1 MESGEEKGMESIGG
15 RNKRVGEGRREEEK
29 EDGEQTG
36 GAEVGRGEEKW
47 GEKEEEEGGRTSFLG
62 FSSCSNLLSWSVLQG
77 HCQGSCS
84 SSQRLCDQRELSQG
98 LRGCNEKALTE
109 GVKASKCPLLGTS
122 PGGGCLS
129 TTPHPF
135 YAW

>member
-1 MESGEEKGMESIGG
+1 MGKRREWRAEEGK
-15 RNKRVGEGRREEEK
+15 NKRGGEGRREEEK

-36 GAEVGRGEEKW
+36 GAEVGAGEEKW

-62 FSSCSNLLSWSVLQG
+62 FSFCSNLLSWSVLQG

-98 LRGCNEKALTE
+98 LKGL
-109 GVKASKCPLLGTS
+109 
-122 PGGGCLS
+122 
-129 TTPHPF
+129 
-135 YAW
+135 